1 MKKKIVVFG
10 GSGFLGSHVA
20 DFLTSK
26 NCQVLIYDKVKSDYI
41 SSGQNFIQG
50 DIEDIESVNKVLKKA
65 DFVYNFSGEADIERS
80 RKNPINT
87 LNSNIIGTANILECC
102 VKNKIKKYLHAS
114 TIYVNSEQG
123 GFYRSSKQS
132 AELIIE
138 NYKEFF
144 NLDFVIMRFG
154 SLYGP
159 RANQFNFITKA
170 VYESIDKRIINRMG
184 NGEEIREYI
193 HIYDAAEL
201 CCKLIEKKYKN
212 TIVNITGSGPSL
224 KVKNVLNLIKEIVGK
239 DVKIKFNKK
248 NTLKDHYKITPFS
261 YKTRMAKKIQSD
273 GYIDLGEGILDLVN
287 RKIKNNK

>member
-1 MKKKIVVFG
+1 
-10 GSGFLGSHVA
+10 
-20 DFLTSK
+20 
-26 NCQVLIYDKVKSDYI
+26 
-41 SSGQNFIQG
+41 
-50 DIEDIESVNKVLKKA
+50 
-65 DFVYNFSGEADIERS
+65 
-80 RKNPINT
+80 
-87 LNSNIIGTANILECC
+87 
-102 VKNKIKKYLHAS
+102 
-114 TIYVNSEQG
+114 
-123 GFYRSSKQS
+123 
-132 AELIIE
+132 
-138 NYKEFF
+138 
-144 NLDFVIMRFG
+144 MRFG

-261 YKTRMAKKIQSD
+261 YKTRMAKKIQGD